1 MVFSLKKTS
10 KLRMEDEMSFD
21 YTFFTICV
29 GTAILGFVSGALGC
43 FAVLRKQSLLGDAI
57 SHASLPGVALVFL
70 LFLSK
75 NPLLLTIGAIIA
87 GWIGT
92 LLVMVIVKNTVIKE
106 DSALGIILSV
116 FFGFGL
122 VLLTIIQ
129 KHPTANQAG
138 LSKYLFGNA
147 STLLKEDIYIM
158 IYFGSAVLLLLL
170 LFWKEFKILSF
181 DSGFAKSLGYP
192 VKRIEVLLTTL
203 IVVAIVIGLQAVG
216 VVLMSA
222 MIIAPA
228 VAARLWTDK
237 LGVMVLLSAL
247 FGSISGV
254 MGAIASASIPKLPT
268 GPSIVLVVSFIVFFS
283 LFFSPQRGLVWEWIR
298 NARSN

>member
-1 MVFSLKKTS
+1 
-10 KLRMEDEMSFD
+10 MEDEMSFD

>member
-1 MVFSLKKTS
+1 
-10 KLRMEDEMSFD
+10 MSFD
-21 YTFFTICV
+21 YTFFTICI
-29 GTAILGFVSGALGC
+29 GTSLLGFVSGALGC

-70 LFLSK
+70 LTLSK
-75 NPLLLTIGAIIA
+75 NPLLLIIGAIVA

-158 IYFGSAVLLLLL
+158 LYFGSAVLILLF

-181 DSGFAKSLGYP
+181 DSDFAKSLGYP

-203 IVVAIVIGLQAVG
+203 IVIAIVIGLQAVG

-228 VAARLWTDK
+228 VAARLWTDR
-237 LGVMVLLSAL
+237 LGTMVLLSAF
-247 FGSISGV
+247 FGSVSGV
-254 MGAIASASIPKLPT
+254 LGAVASTSIPKLPT

-283 LFFSPQRGLVWEWIR
+283 LFFSPRRGLVWDWIR
-298 NARSN
+298 HARSS